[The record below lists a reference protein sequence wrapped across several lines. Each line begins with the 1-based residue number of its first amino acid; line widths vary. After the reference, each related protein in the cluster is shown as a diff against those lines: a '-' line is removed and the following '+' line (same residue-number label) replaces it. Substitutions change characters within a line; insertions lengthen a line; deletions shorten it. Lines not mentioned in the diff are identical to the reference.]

1 MRVPAALA
9 RARHDLPAPL
19 IEVLSRLGQA
29 GHRSWIVGGAVRDLL
44 LHRPRATADFD
55 VATPATPQQVTAL
68 FRKVIPTGVE
78 HGTVTVV
85 LGPLAIEVTTF
96 RGEGRYLDG
105 RRPESVTFHTDLEAD
120 LERRDFTM
128 NALAWDPLGNEFRDP
143 HGGRADMARRIVR
156 AVGVA
161 AERFAEDGLRPMRA
175 VRFAAQL
182 GYGLAPATRQ
192 AIPGALPVVA
202 RVAVERLSDE
212 LGRLV
217 VAHDAPRALGLM
229 RSTGLLGV
237 VLPALAALPR
247 SVLDHA
253 ARVVGAVPPDPALR
267 FAALLHPLG
276 AETAGAVLLDL
287 RQPRRVA
294 DEASALVRGHACRLG
309 ARGPVLPPSLPEV
322 RRWLSRSG
330 PARAEALLA
339 LAEAEA
345 GASAPRSVRA
355 ARLEVK
361 ELQERLTQIERDAPP
376 LTAQDL
382 ALDGRAAMEALGT
395 GPGPH
400 VGEALRHL
408 LDRVLDDPSLNQRA
422 TLEAELRRWWADRA
436 RQA

>member
-9 RARHDLPAPL
+9 RARDALPAPL
-19 IEVLSRLGQA
+19 LEVLGRLGQA

-44 LHRPRATADFD
+44 LHRPRAAVDFD
-55 VATPATPQQVTAL
+55 LATPATPQQVMAL
-68 FRKVIPTGVE
+68 FRKVVPTGVE

-85 LGPLAIEVTTF
+85 TGGLAIEVTTF

-105 RRPESVTFHTDLEAD
+105 RRPESVTFLTDLEAD
-120 LERRDFTM
+120 LGRRDFTM
-128 NALAWDPLGNEFRDP
+128 NALAWDPLAGDFRDP
-143 HGGRADMARRIVR
+143 HGGRADMARRVVR
-156 AVGVA
+156 AVGDA

-217 VAHDAPRALGLM
+217 VAHDAPRAIGLM
-229 RSTGLLGV
+229 RSTGLLEV

-247 SVLDHA
+247 SVQDHA
-253 ARVVGAVPPDPALR
+253 ARVLGAVPSDPALR

-276 AETAGAVLLDL
+276 ADAVGALLLAL

-294 DEASALVRGHACRLG
+294 DEAAALVRGHACRLG

-330 PARAEALLA
+330 PERAEALVA

-345 GASAPRSVRA
+345 SASAPRSRRA

-361 ELQERLTQIERDAPP
+361 ELQERLSQIQRDAPP
-376 LTAQDL
+376 LSAQDL
-382 ALDGRAAMEALGT
+382 ALDGRSAMEALGT

-408 LDRVLDDPSLNQRA
+408 LERVLEDPSLNQRA
-422 TLEAELRRWWADRA
+422 ALEAELRRWWADRA
-436 RQA
+436 RQT